1 MTVALNTLNP
11 FNGRLYSKEDPINC
25 ESIGRSETSTML
37 MLPFNSRSGCGVRE
51 EVCIIIIIIDL
62 IELRK
67 KNLLNLI
74 D

>member
-51 EVCIIIIIIDL
+51 EVCIIIIIDL

-67 KNLLNLI
+67 KI
-74 D
+74 Y

>member
-11 FNGRLYSKEDPINC
+11 FNGRLYAKEDPINC

-51 EVCIIIIIIDL
+51 EVGIVCVCLCDL
-62 IELRK
+62 MK
-67 KNLLNLI
+67 KKI
-74 D
+74 KRQI